1 MEMRW
6 ILGPFCHLQ
15 TSDLLVIPKVASK
28 KRRYLSVS
36 LDFFYFFVH
45 HRAQSLFLERRFYWA
60 MRQLFGIRPTWQRI
74 SLALLLWCVGYAA
87 SAQSVENLRLWS
99 GPDGTR
105 VVFDLDQSVDYRII
119 ELDDPHRVVVDLQN
133 TRLAGELALP
143 SKKTDLITNV
153 RHGIRQG
160 TDLRVVFDLGARAKP
175 QSFLLT
181 PAGAYGHR
189 LVVDLVPEDVVPA
202 AERVRQAVQT
212 AQTGERKMI
221 VAIDAGHGGEDP
233 GAIGP
238 SGSYE
243 KTVVLEIARELKK
256 RLDAMPG
263 VQGVLLRTGDYF
275 IPLGERYQRAR
286 QAEADLFISIHADA
300 FRDFRVRGSSVY
312 ILSQRGASSEA
323 ARMLAKS
330 ENEADLIGGVK
341 LDRGDDVLS
350 SVLLDLS
357 QSATLEYSALAAENL
372 LNQLGTVGR
381 RHRKRVESA
390 NFVVLRSPDVPSVLV
405 EVGFISNPQ
414 DEQNLNSSH
423 HRKKVANALAQGI
436 HQHFMRT
443 APQGTWYAA
452 HRSEQRY
459 IVQQGDT
466 LGVIAQQHRVS
477 VNDLRASNNI
487 DGDLI
492 RPGAVLVIP
501 AGS

>member
-1 MEMRW
+1 
-6 ILGPFCHLQ
+6 
-15 TSDLLVIPKVASK
+15 
-28 KRRYLSVS
+28 
-36 LDFFYFFVH
+36 
-45 HRAQSLFLERRFYWA
+45 
-60 MRQLFGIRPTWQRI
+60 MRQRLHTQATWQRMT
-74 SLALLLWCVGYAA
+74 LGLLLLSLWCVSG
-87 SAQSVENLRLWS
+87 AQSVENLRVWS

-105 VVFDLDQSVDYRII
+105 VVFDLDDAVEYRII
-119 ELDDPHRVVVDLQN
+119 ELDNPQRVVVDLEN
-133 TRLAGELALP
+133 TQLSRPLAVA
-143 SKKTDLITNV
+143 SDKTDLITSV

-160 TDLRVVFDLGARAKP
+160 DDLRVVFDLNARAKP
-175 QSFLLT
+175 QSFLLA
-181 PAGAYGHR
+181 PAGKYGHR
-189 LVVDLVPEDVVPA
+189 LVVDLVPEDVIPA
-202 AERVRQAVQT
+202 AERVRQAVQS
-212 AQTGERKMI
+212 AQTGERQMI

-238 SGSYE
+238 AGTYE
-243 KTVVLEIARELKK
+243 KKVVLEIARELKK

-323 ARMLAKS
+323 ARMLAKN

-341 LDRGDDVLS
+341 LNRGDDVLS

-357 QSATLEYSALAAENL
+357 QSATLEYSAHAAENL
-372 LNQLGTVGR
+372 LGQLGTVGR
-381 RHRKRVESA
+381 RHRKQVESA

-405 EVGFISNPQ
+405 EIGFISNPQ
-414 DEQNLNSSH
+414 DEQNLNSSR
-423 HRKKVANALAQGI
+423 HRQKVANALAQGI

-452 HRSEQRY
+452 NRSEQRY
-459 IVQQGDT
+459 IVRQGDT

-477 VNDLRASNNI
+477 INDLRASNNI
-487 DGDLI
+487 NGDLI

>member
-1 MEMRW
+1 
-6 ILGPFCHLQ
+6 
-15 TSDLLVIPKVASK
+15 
-28 KRRYLSVS
+28 
-36 LDFFYFFVH
+36 
-45 HRAQSLFLERRFYWA
+45 
-60 MRQLFGIRPTWQRI
+60 MRQVLANKLTQTWVI
-74 SLALLLWCVGYAA
+74 LSFLIWGLSSMAL
-87 SAQSVENLRLWS
+87 AQSVENLRVWS

-105 VVFDLDQSVDYRII
+105 VVFDLDGSVDYRII
-119 ELDDPHRVVVDLQN
+119 ELDNPHRVVVDLKDVQL
-133 TRLAGELALP
+133 TGSLDLATDKAELI
-143 SKKTDLITNV
+143 SSV
-153 RHGIRQG
+153 RHGIREG
-160 TDLRVVFDLGARAKP
+160 DDLRVVFDLNARAKP
-175 QSFLLT
+175 QSFLLA
-181 PAGAYGHR
+181 PAGKYGHR
-189 LVVDLVPEDVVPA
+189 LVVDLVPEDAVPA

-212 AQTGERKMI
+212 AQTGERKMV

-238 SGSYE
+238 GGTYE
-243 KTVVLEIARELKK
+243 KKVVLEIARELKR

-286 QAEADLFISIHADA
+286 QAQADLFVSIHADA

-323 ARMLAKS
+323 ARMLAKN
-330 ENEADLIGGVK
+330 ENAADLIGGVK

-357 QSATLEYSALAAENL
+357 QSATLEYSAHAAENL
-372 LNQLGTVGR
+372 LDQLGTVGR
-381 RHRKRVESA
+381 RHRKQVESA

-414 DEQNLNSSH
+414 DEQNLNSSR
-423 HRKKVANALAQGI
+423 HRGKVANALAQGI
-436 HQHFMRT
+436 HRHFMRT

-452 HRSEQRY
+452 NRSEQQY

-477 VNDLRASNNI
+477 INDLRASNNI
-487 DGDLI
+487 SGDLI